1 MMGKK
6 KTAKMNKGGMAPKE
20 KNSNETWWKSC

>member
-6 KTAKMNKGGMAPKE
+6 KTAKMNKGGMAPKLLKCVAVE
-20 KNSNETWWKSC
+20 MLKK